1 MKSIPEPVES
11 TETRASSPPS
21 DGAGAEKRT
30 PQAIH
35 LKNILVPTDLSEM
48 SLKSLQYAVPLA
60 KQFGAKITLLH
71 VVEPTAY
78 TPELPYPAA
87 LGADHLAVIASRLA
101 EISAG
106 RIDYEIQVDK
116 VIRHGFA
123 FENILDVAR
132 ETRTDLIITTTH
144 GYSGL
149 KHALMGSIAES
160 VARSAPCPVLVIRET
175 EHEFV

>member
-1 MKSIPEPVES
+1 MKSILEPVES
-11 TETRASSPPS
+11 TETRANYPPS
-21 DGAGAEKRT
+21 RAAGVEPA
-30 PQAIH
+30 PGAIH

-48 SLKSLQYAVPLA
+48 SLKSLQYAVPFA
-60 KQFGAKITLLH
+60 KLFGAKITLLH

-78 TPELPYPAA
+78 TPELPYPTA
-87 LGADHLAVIASRLA
+87 LGADHLAVLASRLA

-106 RIDYEIQVDK
+106 HIDYEIPVDK
-116 VIRHGFA
+116 IIRHGFA
-123 FENILDVAR
+123 FENIMDVAR
-132 ETRTDLIITTTH
+132 DTRTDLIITTTH

>member
-1 MKSIPEPVES
+1 MKTIFEPVET
-11 TETRASSPPS
+11 TETRANYPPS
-21 DGAGAEKRT
+21 GDAGAEKP

-35 LKNILVPTDLSEM
+35 LKNILVPTDLTEM

-87 LGADHLAVIASRLA
+87 LGADHLAVLACRLA

-106 RIDYEIQVDK
+106 HIDGGIPVDK
-116 VIRHGFA
+116 VVRHGFA
-123 FENILDVAR
+123 FENIMDVAR
-132 ETRTDLIITTTH
+132 DTRTDLIITTTH

>member
-1 MKSIPEPVES
+1 MKTIFEPVGT
-11 TETRASSPPS
+11 TETRANYPPS
-21 DGAGAEKRT
+21 RDASAEQD
-30 PQAIH
+30 PPAIH
-35 LKNILVPTDLSEM
+35 LRNILVPTDLSEM
-48 SLKSLQYAVPLA
+48 SLKSLQYAVPFA
-60 KQFGAKITLLH
+60 KLFGAKITLLH

-87 LGADHLAVIASRLA
+87 LGADHLAVLASRLA

-106 RIDYEIQVDK
+106 HIDCEIPVDK
-116 VIRHGFA
+116 VVRHGFA
-123 FENILDVAR
+123 FENIMDVAR
-132 ETRTDLIITTTH
+132 DTRTDLIITTTH

-160 VARSAPCPVLVIRET
+160 IARSAPCPVLVIRET